1 MDVIYLLK
9 QAPNDSDDSCHLTSE
24 IIQKGFVG
32 VIYWFKEGNL
42 MIQMIALLKFIK
54 SFPGLLYIKT
64 RPVRCIFNLESL
76 TEGSEEGY
84 TVYI

>member
-42 MIQMIALLKFIK
+42 MIQMIALSCNIH
-54 SFPGLLYIKT
+54 
-64 RPVRCIFNLESL
+64 
-76 TEGSEEGY
+76 
-84 TVYI
+84 